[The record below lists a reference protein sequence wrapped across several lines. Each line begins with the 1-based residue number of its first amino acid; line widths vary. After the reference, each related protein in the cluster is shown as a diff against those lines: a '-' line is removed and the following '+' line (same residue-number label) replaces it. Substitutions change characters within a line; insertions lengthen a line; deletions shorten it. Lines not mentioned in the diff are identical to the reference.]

1 MNFIGKRAALFLG
14 TLGITGMLVAGASFA
29 MFSSTANSQT
39 DTFAAGTV
47 VLNGPEAPQNFN
59 IGPIAPGDSVSN
71 AEAYTVTYAGNL
83 NAWIGLDVA
92 ESGAIFG
99 GSHPLAVTIKDTA
112 NSQTFGV
119 GTDQVVGN
127 APVADNWTDTFDVS
141 YSMPLAADNTYQGA
155 TGTVT
160 LTAHAV
166 QSANNTNNSNTG
178 PTSWM

>member
-29 MFSSTANSQT
+29 LFSSSANSQT

-47 VLNGPEAPQNFN
+47 VLNGPEEAQVFN
-59 IGPIAPGDSVSN
+59 IGPIAPGDSVNN
-71 AEAYTVTYAGNL
+71 AEAYTVTYVGNL
-83 NAWIGLDVA
+83 NAWIGLDVS
-92 ESGAIFG
+92 ESGNIFG
-99 GSHPLAVTIKDTA
+99 GATPLVVTVKDTA

-119 GTDQVVGN
+119 GNDQVVGK
-127 APVADNWTDTFDVS
+127 APVADKWTDTFDVS
-141 YSMPLAADNTYQGA
+141 YSMPLDAGNTYQGE
-155 TGTVT
+155 TGTVM

-166 QSANNTNNSNTG
+166 QSANNTNGAGTG